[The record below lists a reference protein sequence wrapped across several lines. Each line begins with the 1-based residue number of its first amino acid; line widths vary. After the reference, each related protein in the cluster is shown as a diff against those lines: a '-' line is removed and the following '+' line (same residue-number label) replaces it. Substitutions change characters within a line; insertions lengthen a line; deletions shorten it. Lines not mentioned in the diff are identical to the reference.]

1 MYPFES
7 LIDRTEFGL
16 IAGYL
21 KSPQSPICTLLHVRS
36 EQDLA
41 RVAEVL
47 SSEHPRPYFLMGG
60 VPDSLKPMMESGDLK
75 VTHRDCFPNSP
86 EKAVIDIDQV
96 PGATECKVIYAAPFY
111 LVHTPGLFER
121 QERQEAQQRDQ
132 QKEQEREREKEQTRR
147 QEEGRAERARQLRE
161 QQEKNQRREREHER

>member
-1 MYPFES
+1 MYRFES

-21 KSPQSPICTLLHVRS
+21 RSPQSPIRTLLHVRS

-47 SSEHPRPYFLMGG
+47 SAEHPRPFSLMGG
-60 VPDSLKPMMESGDLK
+60 VPDSLKPMLESGDLK
-75 VTHRDCFPNSP
+75 VTHRDGFPNSP
-86 EKAVIDIDQV
+86 QRAVVDIEQV

-121 QERQEAQQRDQ
+121 QERQETQQRDQ

-147 QEEGRAERARQLRE
+147 QEEGRSERARLLRE
-161 QQEKNQRREREHER
+161 QQERSQRREQKHER